1 MSDFGNNQ
9 GGNNAQGAQQG
20 GEKADWLDKG
30 IEAAGDKAG
39 VNIVRASLPH
49 ATTTRM
55 CAYCGHLTE
64 PEERGHRGRLREQGG
79 QAEGG

>member
-9 GGNNAQGAQQG
+9 QGGNVQGGQQG

-39 VNIVRASLPH
+39 VNIVRVSSDRAVLAWIGKDDDRVGRGTAGGSL
-49 ATTTRM
+49 
-55 CAYCGHLTE
+55 
-64 PEERGHRGRLREQGG
+64 
-79 QAEGG
+79 

>member
-9 GGNNAQGAQQG
+9 QGGNVQGGQQG

-39 VNIVRASLPH
+39 VNISQKNADTAGDFANKEVKQKEGFNLP
-49 ATTTRM
+49 
-55 CAYCGHLTE
+55 GVN
-64 PEERGHRGRLREQGG
+64 
-79 QAEGG
+79 

>member
-9 GGNNAQGAQQG
+9 QGGNNVQGGQQG

-39 VNIVRASLPH
+39 VNISQKNADTAGDFANKEVKQKEGFNLP
-49 ATTTRM
+49 
-55 CAYCGHLTE
+55 GVN
-64 PEERGHRGRLREQGG
+64 
-79 QAEGG
+79 

>member
-9 GGNNAQGAQQG
+9 GGNNAQGGQQG

-39 VNIVRASLPH
+39 VNISQKNADTAGDFANKEIKQKEGFNLP
-49 ATTTRM
+49 
-55 CAYCGHLTE
+55 GVN
-64 PEERGHRGRLREQGG
+64 
-79 QAEGG
+79 